1 MKSKLIPALQ
11 EMELKLVPPQTGN
24 GTMTMYTNYIFLSV
38 GSWPAERK
46 DKQLLWNSKLPVFH
60 IFWELNIVQSVSSIL
75 LVKSCKIASLS
86 YASRTKYCTV
96 YYILNSV
103 FVSSLQNQFFNDSIS
118 YLEQEMDFQLG
129 SILLVKTCKIA
140 TLSYAFRAQ
149 HCTV

>member
-1 MKSKLIPALQ
+1 
-11 EMELKLVPPQTGN
+11 MELKLVPPQTGN

-103 FVSSLQNQFFNDSIS
+103 FVSSLQNQF
-118 YLEQEMDFQLG
+118 LM
-129 SILLVKTCKIA
+129 ILFPVKSCKI
-140 TLSYAFRAQ
+140 SSFAFTWNEIKINSSPTGYQ
-149 HCTV
+149 KN